1 MGLKCIGFSAVVFA
15 VIGFYVYNA
24 FIAPLPVPD
33 IDENQYWGPS
43 AQKNKKDSPEI
54 KPFSVQY
61 SADVINKLKSQ
72 LAEPLNLVEPLEG
85 VGFRYG
91 VNKYKLTELIK
102 YWRDD
107 YLPRW
112 NERQKFLNGL
122 PQFTTE
128 IQG

>member
-1 MGLKCIGFSAVVFA
+1 MGLKCLGISTVIIA
-15 VIGFYVYNA
+15 VISYFVYQA
-24 FIAPLPVPD
+24 LIVPLPAPD
-33 IDENQYWGPS
+33 IDVTQYWGPS
-43 AQKNKKDSPEI
+43 AQKNQKDSPEI

-61 SADVINKLKSQ
+61 STDVINKLKTR

-91 VNKYKLTELIK
+91 VNKHKLIELIK

-112 NERQKFLNGL
+112 NERQNFLNGL

-128 IQG
+128 IRG